1 MTTRI
6 QADSSNSQ
14 GKSAP
19 PRLARHWTDGEWVGP
34 DLVSKSINP
43 ATGAVLSEWADGGES
58 EARAAISAASRTF
71 DTVLPWSR
79 DRGLRHRA
87 LSKMADRFDAHA
99 EELGTLVTKEI
110 GKKLD
115 QGMFESTTAGATLRH
130 TAGQVLTETGISAEV
145 APGQWFSTYGEPVG
159 VVAII
164 VPWNAPVALFIRSL
178 APALSAGNT
187 VA

>member
-1 MTTRI
+1 MTTSI

-14 GKSAP
+14 GKSTP
-19 PRLARHWTDGEWVGP
+19 PRLARHWIDGEWVGS

-43 ATGAVLSEWADGGES
+43 AAGAVLGEWADGGES
-58 EARAAISAASRTF
+58 EPRAAIAASRTF
-71 DTVLPWSR
+71 DTALPWSR

-115 QGMFESTTAGATLRH
+115 QGMFESTTAG
-130 TAGQVLTETGISAEV
+130 QVLTETGISAEV
-145 APGQWFSTYGEPVG
+145 APGQWFSTYGEPAG

-164 VPWNAPVALFIRSL
+164 VPWSATVALFIRSL